1 MNQETKKTFSLK
13 ILFNVLFWG
22 AAWGIVEATLGT
34 ILHLPAFDGAGIYL
48 ASSTVIIPIAYVLMA
63 NCYKR
68 TQSFYSVY
76 LMGVLAALIKL
87 TTAFAIGFI
96 NKVYM
101 PAMYIVVE
109 ALAMGTALALIR
121 PTNVLSFKTLGAV
134 IAANTVYQFAYLNL
148 RMIDGAASIYAST
161 EAWQG
166 AEKYLLTINCV
177 AIIYSFAIGVISYGV
192 LKLAEKK
199 NFNFKF
205 DLDKLIHSPIMTT
218 AMLVLAVALTV
229 ALKFVK

>member
-1 MNQETKKTFSLK
+1 MNQETKKQFSLK
-13 ILFNVLFWG
+13 ILFNVLIWG
-22 AAWGIVEATLGT
+22 ALWGIVEATLGT

-68 TQSFYSVY
+68 TQTYYSVY
-76 LMGVLAALIKL
+76 LMGVLAASIKL
-87 TTAFAIGFI
+87 TTAFVIGFI
-96 NKVYM
+96 NRVYM

-109 ALAMGTALALIR
+109 SLAMGTALAIIR

-134 IAANTVYQFAYLNL
+134 IIANTVYQFAYLNL
-148 RMIDGAASIYAST
+148 RMIDGAASIYESA

-166 AEKYLLTINCV
+166 AEKYLLTINCL
-177 AIIYSFAIGVISYGV
+177 AIIYSFAIGAISYG
-192 LKLAEKK
+192 LIKLVEKK
-199 NFNFKF
+199 NFNFNF
-205 DLDKLIHSPIMTT
+205 NLDKLINSPIVASIAVT
-218 AMLVLAVALTV
+218 LAVALTI